1 MIRGLSFRI
10 SQKIDVP
17 LFNIFTGINIEDY
30 YWFCVP
36 DQEEVWNEKGCMPFF
51 EKTTYTGKEFSD
63 LIKQECYVIF
73 LKLQAYPSKT
83 NYYNIRSYNEFEESG
98 CQLLLLIYDCEFV
111 EIYCKNENDSKTI
124 YNNAIDKK
132 FDDLQFITDSNDNRY
147 SFNIL

>member
-63 LIKQECYVIF
+63 LVKQECLNY
-73 LKLQAYPSKT
+73 KHTLQKPITTTFVLTMNLRKAVV
-83 NYYNIRSYNEFEESG
+83 NFYY
-98 CQLLLLIYDCEFV
+98 
-111 EIYCKNENDSKTI
+111 
-124 YNNAIDKK
+124 
-132 FDDLQFITDSNDNRY
+132 
-147 SFNIL
+147 